1 RMDYSPFGRVM
12 SDSNPGFQPL
22 GFAGG
27 VYDSISGLTR
37 FGARDYDAY
46 TGRWTAKDP
55 IRWAGGD
62 VNLYGYVANDPVN
75 RVDPSGL
82 YDGPLG
88 PVELWDDPTDAVPKA
103 TSQQWL
109 WDALAFASDLTP
121 SGCSREDIEK
131 ALGGDDDEP
140 VVDPTS
146 CNARDNLDEIVQSFI
161 GRCRRGS
168 INSEFPGQFYD
179 VPVREVRDGQTKEHK
194 TAWKLLNDNR
204 FKK

>member
-82 YDGPLG
+82 YDGPFG
-88 PVELWDDPTDAVPKA
+88 PVELWDDPGEVFTGAHLTDSALELLGAVA
-103 TSQQWL
+103 G
-109 WDALAFASDLTP
+109 LAP
-121 SGCSREDIEK
+121 SGCTKE
-131 ALGGDDDEP
+131 
-140 VVDPTS
+140 
-146 CNARDNLDEIVQSFI
+146 
-161 GRCRRGS
+161 
-168 INSEFPGQFYD
+168 
-179 VPVREVRDGQTKEHK
+179 EVRSE
-194 TAWKLLNDNR
+194 
-204 FKK
+204 